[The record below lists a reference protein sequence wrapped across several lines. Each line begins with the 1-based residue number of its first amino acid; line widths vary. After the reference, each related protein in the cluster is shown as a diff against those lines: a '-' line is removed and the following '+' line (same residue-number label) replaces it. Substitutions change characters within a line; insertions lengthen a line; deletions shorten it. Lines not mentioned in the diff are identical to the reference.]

1 MRSVS
6 MFVVA
11 FVVAACQSAGT
22 GSSTMAESRLG
33 LYQFTER
40 IEGAR
45 SQLISLDG
53 EFTVLPDTV
62 TVQLMSA
69 SCLYNMQSNRTGP
82 IMYDCGDIKLAFHRD
97 DPIHRST
104 YSMRINV
111 SEQRQVCVRYE
122 VDAQGRR
129 RCAEMRMEVVDR
141 VVTRTGRL
149 NARRSG

>member
-1 MRSVS
+1 MRSVPILV
-6 MFVVA
+6 MA
-11 FVVAACQSAGT
+11 FAIAACQSAGT
-22 GSSTMAESRLG
+22 RSPSMAESRLG
-33 LYQFTER
+33 VYEFTER
-40 IEGAR
+40 VEGAR

-111 SEQRQVCVRYE
+111 TEQRQVCVRYD

-149 NARRSG
+149 NPRRTD